1 MDSFR
6 ILLQKLS
13 LGLSGP
19 YGELRTSTLSA
30 LMLVKKAQ
38 KLAKSAY
45 KTAFIDLLFRL
56 INVSFLRELAG
67 RGSFL
72 SLRFGVN
79 LSE

>member
-6 ILLQKLS
+6 ILLQKLL

-19 YGELRTSTLSA
+19 YGELRISTLPA
-30 LMLVKKAQ
+30 LMLVRKAQ

-56 INVSFLRELAG
+56 INVSFLHEPAG
-67 RGSFL
+67 RGIFL

-79 LSE
+79 LSK

>member
-1 MDSFR
+1 MSG
-6 ILLQKLS
+6 S
-13 LGLSGP
+13 SGP
-19 YGELRTSTLSA
+19 YGELRILTLSA
-30 LMLVKKAQ
+30 LMLVRKAH

-45 KTAFIDLLFRL
+45 KTSFIDLLFRL
-56 INVSFLRELAG
+56 IDVSFLHDPAD

>member
-13 LGLSGP
+13 LRLSGP
-19 YGELRTSTLSA
+19 YGELPISTVSA
-30 LMLVKKAQ
+30 LMLVKKAR

-56 INVSFLRELAG
+56 INVSFLHEPAG

-72 SLRFGVN
+72 GLRFGVN

>member
-1 MDSFR
+1 MSG
-6 ILLQKLS
+6 S
-13 LGLSGP
+13 SGP
-19 YGELRTSTLSA
+19 YVGLRILTPSA
-30 LMLVKKAQ
+30 LMLVRKAQ

-56 INVSFLRELAG
+56 INVSFLQEPAG
-67 RGSFL
+67 RGIFL